1 MQFDEI
7 LTQVV
12 ELLQHQG
19 RVSYRALKLRF
30 QLDEEYIAGLK
41 DELIE
46 AQQVARDEDGKVLAW
61 VGTTEEDKGKRIRDK
76 GGNASTQGATASR
89 NCAADR
95 R

>member
-46 AQQVARDEDGKVLAW
+46 AQQVARDENGKVLVW
-61 VGTTEEDKGKRIRDK
+61 VGTTEEDKGKTDK
-76 GGNASTQGATASR
+76 G
-89 NCAADR
+89 
-95 R
+95 